1 MFPRHALSYD
11 EVEGRVQQIGN
22 HRLVV
27 VLFFQIRLAMPIK
40 RSGAIRY
47 RQGHRLPKEAT
58 QGGGADML
66 KSFQHNPTL
75 EAMLSFAGWQGG
87 FSESD
92 KRAMAES
99 LNTIRTALVQPF
111 GANSDAKRRDSKCV
125 TDVEFDRAVMVVL
138 STALTMW
145 LSGALDKTP
154 CVGDAE

>member
-1 MFPRHALSYD
+1 
-11 EVEGRVQQIGN
+11 
-22 HRLVV
+22 
-27 VLFFQIRLAMPIK
+27 
-40 RSGAIRY
+40 
-47 RQGHRLPKEAT
+47 
-58 QGGGADML
+58 ML

-75 EAMLSFAGWQGG
+75 EAMLSFAGWKGG

-111 GANSDAKRRDSKCV
+111 GANADAKRRDSNCV
-125 TDVEFDRAVMVVL
+125 TDVEFDRAVMIVL
-138 STALTMW
+138 STALTLW

>member
-1 MFPRHALSYD
+1 
-11 EVEGRVQQIGN
+11 
-22 HRLVV
+22 
-27 VLFFQIRLAMPIK
+27 
-40 RSGAIRY
+40 
-47 RQGHRLPKEAT
+47 
-58 QGGGADML
+58 ML

-75 EAMLSFAGWQGG
+75 EAMLSFAGWKGG

-111 GANSDAKRRDSKCV
+111 GSNADAKKRDSKCV

-138 STALTMW
+138 STALAMW

>member
-1 MFPRHALSYD
+1 
-11 EVEGRVQQIGN
+11 
-22 HRLVV
+22 
-27 VLFFQIRLAMPIK
+27 
-40 RSGAIRY
+40 
-47 RQGHRLPKEAT
+47 
-58 QGGGADML
+58 ML

-75 EAMLSFAGWQGG
+75 EAMLSFAVWQDG

-99 LNTIRTALVQPF
+99 LNTIRTALFQPF
-111 GANSDAKRRDSKCV
+111 GANADAKRRDSKCV

-154 CVGDAE
+154 CVGDA

>member
-1 MFPRHALSYD
+1 
-11 EVEGRVQQIGN
+11 
-22 HRLVV
+22 
-27 VLFFQIRLAMPIK
+27 
-40 RSGAIRY
+40 
-47 RQGHRLPKEAT
+47 
-58 QGGGADML
+58 ML
-66 KSFQHNPTL
+66 KSFKHNPTL
-75 EAMLSFAGWQGG
+75 EAMLSFAVWKGG

-111 GANSDAKRRDSKCV
+111 GSNADAKKRDSKCV

-138 STALTMW
+138 STALAMW

>member
-1 MFPRHALSYD
+1 
-11 EVEGRVQQIGN
+11 
-22 HRLVV
+22 
-27 VLFFQIRLAMPIK
+27 
-40 RSGAIRY
+40 
-47 RQGHRLPKEAT
+47 
-58 QGGGADML
+58 ML
-66 KSFQHNPTL
+66 KSFRHNPTL

-111 GANSDAKRRDSKCV
+111 GANADAKRRDSKCV

-138 STALTMW
+138 ACSMVMW

-154 CVGDAE
+154 CVGGAE

>member
-1 MFPRHALSYD
+1 
-11 EVEGRVQQIGN
+11 
-22 HRLVV
+22 
-27 VLFFQIRLAMPIK
+27 
-40 RSGAIRY
+40 
-47 RQGHRLPKEAT
+47 
-58 QGGGADML
+58 ML
-66 KSFQHNPTL
+66 KSFQHNSTL
-75 EAMLSFAGWQGG
+75 EAMLSFAGWKGG

-111 GANSDAKRRDSKCV
+111 GANADAKRRDSNCV

-138 STALTMW
+138 STALAMW

>member
-1 MFPRHALSYD
+1 
-11 EVEGRVQQIGN
+11 
-22 HRLVV
+22 
-27 VLFFQIRLAMPIK
+27 
-40 RSGAIRY
+40 
-47 RQGHRLPKEAT
+47 
-58 QGGGADML
+58 ML

-75 EAMLSFAGWQGG
+75 EAMLSFAVWQGG

-99 LNTIRTALVQPF
+99 LNTIRTALVQPY
-111 GANSDAKRRDSKCV
+111 GSNADAKKRDSKCV

-138 STALTMW
+138 STALAMW

>member
-1 MFPRHALSYD
+1 
-11 EVEGRVQQIGN
+11 
-22 HRLVV
+22 
-27 VLFFQIRLAMPIK
+27 
-40 RSGAIRY
+40 
-47 RQGHRLPKEAT
+47 
-58 QGGGADML
+58 ML

-87 FSESD
+87 FIEPD
-92 KRAMAES
+92 NRAMAES

-111 GANSDAKRRDSKCV
+111 GANADAKRRDSKCV

>member
-1 MFPRHALSYD
+1 
-11 EVEGRVQQIGN
+11 
-22 HRLVV
+22 
-27 VLFFQIRLAMPIK
+27 
-40 RSGAIRY
+40 
-47 RQGHRLPKEAT
+47 
-58 QGGGADML
+58 ML

-75 EAMLSFAGWQGG
+75 EAMLSFAVWQGG

-111 GANSDAKRRDSKCV
+111 GSNADAKKRDSKCV

-138 STALTMW
+138 STALAMW

>member
-1 MFPRHALSYD
+1 
-11 EVEGRVQQIGN
+11 
-22 HRLVV
+22 
-27 VLFFQIRLAMPIK
+27 
-40 RSGAIRY
+40 
-47 RQGHRLPKEAT
+47 
-58 QGGGADML
+58 ML
-66 KSFQHNPTL
+66 KSFKHNQTL
-75 EAMLSFAGWQGG
+75 EAMLSCAGWKGG

-111 GANSDAKRRDSKCV
+111 GANADAKKRDSKCV

-138 STALTMW
+138 STALAMW

>member
-1 MFPRHALSYD
+1 
-11 EVEGRVQQIGN
+11 
-22 HRLVV
+22 
-27 VLFFQIRLAMPIK
+27 
-40 RSGAIRY
+40 
-47 RQGHRLPKEAT
+47 
-58 QGGGADML
+58 ML

-75 EAMLSFAGWQGG
+75 EAMLSFAGWKGG

-111 GANSDAKRRDSKCV
+111 GANADAKKRDSKCV
-125 TDVEFDRAVMVVL
+125 TDVEFDRAMMVVL
-138 STALTMW
+138 STALAMW

>member
-1 MFPRHALSYD
+1 
-11 EVEGRVQQIGN
+11 
-22 HRLVV
+22 
-27 VLFFQIRLAMPIK
+27 
-40 RSGAIRY
+40 
-47 RQGHRLPKEAT
+47 
-58 QGGGADML
+58 ML
-66 KSFQHNPTL
+66 KSFSQNPTL

-111 GANSDAKRRDSKCV
+111 GANADAKKRDSKCV

-138 STALTMW
+138 STALAMW

>member
-1 MFPRHALSYD
+1 
-11 EVEGRVQQIGN
+11 
-22 HRLVV
+22 
-27 VLFFQIRLAMPIK
+27 
-40 RSGAIRY
+40 
-47 RQGHRLPKEAT
+47 
-58 QGGGADML
+58 ML

-111 GANSDAKRRDSKCV
+111 GANADAKRRDSKCV
-125 TDVEFDRAVMVVL
+125 TDVEFDRAVMTVL
-138 STALTMW
+138 ACSMVMW

>member
-1 MFPRHALSYD
+1 
-11 EVEGRVQQIGN
+11 
-22 HRLVV
+22 
-27 VLFFQIRLAMPIK
+27 MP
-40 RSGAIRY
+40 
-47 RQGHRLPKEAT
+47 
-58 QGGGADML
+58 
-66 KSFQHNPTL
+66 KSFKHNLTL
-75 EAMLSFAGWQGG
+75 EAMLSFAGWKGG

-111 GANSDAKRRDSKCV
+111 GANADAKRRDSNCV

-138 STALTMW
+138 STALAMW

>member
-1 MFPRHALSYD
+1 
-11 EVEGRVQQIGN
+11 
-22 HRLVV
+22 
-27 VLFFQIRLAMPIK
+27 
-40 RSGAIRY
+40 
-47 RQGHRLPKEAT
+47 
-58 QGGGADML
+58 ML
-66 KSFQHNPTL
+66 KSFQHNPPL
-75 EAMLSFAGWQGG
+75 EAMLSFAGWKGG

-111 GANSDAKRRDSKCV
+111 GANADAKKRDSKCV

-138 STALTMW
+138 STALAMW

>member
-1 MFPRHALSYD
+1 
-11 EVEGRVQQIGN
+11 
-22 HRLVV
+22 
-27 VLFFQIRLAMPIK
+27 
-40 RSGAIRY
+40 
-47 RQGHRLPKEAT
+47 
-58 QGGGADML
+58 ML
-66 KSFQHNPTL
+66 KSFQHNQTL
-75 EAMLSFAGWQGG
+75 EAMLSFAGWKGG

-111 GANSDAKRRDSKCV
+111 GANADAKKRDSKCV

-138 STALTMW
+138 STALAMW